1 MEERWFWYVYYIN
14 VLENVILSFTIHLEI
29 DAKIKAKKNKIFNV
43 VFQIFRIF
51 CTAFG
56 FILNF

>member
-14 VLENVILSFTIHLEI
+14 VLENIILSFAIHLEM
-29 DAKIKAKKNKIFNV
+29 DAKMKTKTNNFLML
-43 VFQIFRIF
+43 FQIFRIL

>member
-1 MEERWFWYVYYIN
+1 MEEHWFWYVYYVN

-29 DAKIKAKKNKIFNV
+29 DAKVKSKKNKFFYV

-51 CTAFG
+51 CTS